1 MNLYINHKE
10 MERIRCL
17 SLVYTSWQK
26 ELLNYLVPFTTHIF
40 SPKLKLKKRKKKIGI
55 VLHKYEC
62 DCAYWRMSWIL

>member
-1 MNLYINHKE
+1 MNLCINHKE

-40 SPKLKLKKRKKKIGI
+40 SLNLKLKKKNGM